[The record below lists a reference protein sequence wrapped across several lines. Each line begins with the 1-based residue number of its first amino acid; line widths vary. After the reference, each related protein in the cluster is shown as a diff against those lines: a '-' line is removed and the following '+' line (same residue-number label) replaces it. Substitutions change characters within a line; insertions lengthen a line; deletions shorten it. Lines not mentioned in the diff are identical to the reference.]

1 MRYLDA
7 VAKLVVR
14 WAVVFRFQVGSG
26 DRRNASE
33 PVGSDDGEDTGEN
46 GENLSES
53 NQRLNPMLFES
64 ID

>member
-46 GENLSES
+46 GENLGKN
-53 NQRLNPMLFES
+53 NQGL
-64 ID
+64 